1 VTIMQVR
8 QLKFLGYASLVLA
21 CMFLLV
27 GAAWGDYRTSIAA
40 SGHAYHQGRQSAL
53 TLRGNPVPHN
63 SSEAQV
69 LAGLVSITAFPEPRA
84 IVLLGTALLVGSG
97 IARRRVVRNGKVSK
111 D

>member
-1 VTIMQVR
+1 MQVR

-27 GAAWGDYRTSIAA
+27 GAAWGDYRTSTGAA